1 MIAITIV
8 GSIVVIF
15 AICLIVV
22 GTNGLR
28 TQWKIARRKMRALQS
43 GATHDMIYVNE
54 YQPLNDLAGF
64 LEPLKFEATRPC
76 PHCGF
81 FDTHMMSEPK
91 PDRWNL
97 RQDKYTG
104 KWRPVTYAPWVRPRE
119 IGDHP
124 EAATIRN
131 CKRCGH
137 VWGEK

>member
-1 MIAITIV
+1 MIGLAIVCAIALVATT
-8 GSIVVIF
+8 VVIVYGM
-15 AICLIVV
+15 AKLN
-22 GTNGLR
+22 TEWR
-28 TQWKIARRKMRALQS
+28 KWRRKYRALQS
-43 GATHDMIYVNE
+43 GANHGAIYVDE
-54 YQPLNDLAGF
+54 YQAHNNMAGF
-64 LEPLKFEATRPC
+64 LEPLRFEATKPC
-76 PHCGF
+76 PHCGL

-97 RQDKYTG
+97 RQDKHTG

-131 CKRCGH
+131 CRRCGH